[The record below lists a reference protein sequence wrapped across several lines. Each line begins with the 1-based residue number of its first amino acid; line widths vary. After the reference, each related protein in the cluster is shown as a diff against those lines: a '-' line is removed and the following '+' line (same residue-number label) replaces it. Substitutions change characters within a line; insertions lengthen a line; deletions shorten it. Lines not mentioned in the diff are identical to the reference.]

1 MGILRVSL
9 CGIPDDKVQPLSQ
22 LLAEEVSDVVEH
34 VDIFTG
40 RRFMIGATPAETPAP
55 TPAPSPH
62 HGQASDARQN
72 FGGSTSNLEVV
83 VEMPQL
89 EAMAETDSQ
98 TAVGG
103 LVTVHQF
110 VLKIRPQYLTGLI
123 KVAKGFGI
131 GDTFGS
137 IDVQEVTCTTDALP
151 LRPPRRAV
159 DDADYAR
166 WGNCR
171 SRRCRRVLYERCV
184 APCFSG
190 SSPVRK
196 STLEI
201 HTSVVA
207 TSFLT
212 SNHLLCVV
220 LASGIAAVGLLT
232 DSSPFI
238 LAAFFISPLMQMIM
252 AVVWGCCISDRAL
265 VVRGLRNMLAG
276 ASLCV
281 TLGACIGAALC
292 AVTDQETL
300 ALPVRSGVGYS
311 INTDAIL
318 SRGPPNI
325 NVVASAIISSLSG
338 VAMALGQSSGIQ
350 SALAGVALST
360 SLLAPV
366 VNAGLTW
373 SVQFCFPGMVTKDN
387 YAVGRVGNYS
397 LYLYLVNVSCIM
409 IFAWTTLKF
418 KHVGG
423 RTLRSMGSSTNA
435 CGGDGVTEWDVV
447 RNFEP
452 LLDRSSAQARADV
465 VPRARTMSMHH
476 DPLLSP
482 RRRRSL
488 TL

>member
-137 IDVQEVTCTTDALP
+137 IDVQEVTCTTDAAAAEAAAQGRGRRRLRQMGQLP
-151 LRPPRRAV
+151 IPAVPPRALRTVRRAV
-159 DDADYAR
+159 LL
-166 WGNCR
+166 
-171 SRRCRRVLYERCV
+171 RVLARPEVDARDPHV
-184 APCFSG
+184 RGGHKLPDLEPP
-190 SSPVRK
+190 PV
-196 STLEI
+196 
-201 HTSVVA
+201 
-207 TSFLT
+207 
-212 SNHLLCVV
+212 VV